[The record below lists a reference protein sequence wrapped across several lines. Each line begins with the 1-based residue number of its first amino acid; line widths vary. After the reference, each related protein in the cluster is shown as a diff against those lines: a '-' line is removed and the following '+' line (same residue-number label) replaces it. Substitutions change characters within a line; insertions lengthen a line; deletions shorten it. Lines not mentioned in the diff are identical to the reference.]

1 MGERESVCERPVTS
15 KMESSRKF
23 APSAPILGSSR
34 LAAGFAA
41 TPVFQSLGKSNF
53 CAARGHTAA
62 MGVRARA
69 FRHSPINMG
78 AVAADEKVV
87 VIGVAA
93 DSGCGKSTFM
103 RRLTK
108 MFGGDAEL
116 LDIGR
121 ETNTLVSDT
130 TTVICLDDYHK
141 YDRTGRSENGITAL
155 HADCQKW
162 DLMAEQV
169 TSLKDKTA
177 VDKPIYNHITG
188 ELDEPERIDPT
199 KIMIFEGLHPFYDDR
214 VRDAMDFKIYLD
226 ISDDI
231 KFAWKIQRD
240 HEERGHSIESIKEAI
255 EGRKPDFSE
264 FVAPQRAQSDIVIE
278 VLPSKV
284 VDDPTGKVLRTR
296 FIQKEGVEF
305 FKPAFLIDEHSEF
318 EFKPDPAKVPSSVG
332 CKLAYY
338 SEEYMGSACK
348 VLELDGEFDD
358 PESIAFIESFTK
370 EAGTKYEGELKDQL
384 AANRDSP
391 GSNNGT
397 GLFQTLCSFKLREVY
412 EAASN

>member
-1 MGERESVCERPVTS
+1 MALTQVSLLLCVTYVAAFSSSFSPVTH
-15 KMESSRKF
+15 R
-23 APSAPILGSSR
+23 APVVTRSTG
-34 LAAGFAA
+34 
-41 TPVFQSLGKSNF
+41 
-53 CAARGHTAA
+53 
-62 MGVRARA
+62 A

-155 HADCQKW
+155 HADCQLW

-169 TSLKDKTA
+169 TSLKDKKS

-188 ELDEPERIDPT
+188 ELDEPETIEPS
-199 KIMIFEGLHPFYDDR
+199 KIMIFEGLHPFYDER
-214 VRDAMDFKIYLD
+214 VRDALDFSIYLD
-226 ISDDI
+226 ISDEI

-240 HEERGHSIESIKEAI
+240 AAERGHSIESIKAAI
-255 EGRKPDFSE
+255 EGRKADFAEFVEPQKSQADVVIQVQPSDVVPDETGKYLKVRLIQKNGVKGFKPTYLIDAGSE
-264 FVAPQRAQSDIVIE
+264 FTWVPDA
-278 VLPSKV
+278 SKV
-284 VDDPTGKVLRTR
+284 
-296 FIQKEGVEF
+296 
-305 FKPAFLIDEHSEF
+305 A
-318 EFKPDPAKVPSSVG
+318 SSMG
-332 CKLAYY
+332 LKLAYY
-338 SEEYMGSACK
+338 QENFLGNDCS
-348 VLELDGEFDD
+348 VLEMDGVFDD
-358 PESIAFIESFTK
+358 PEQLVVIESMLCNTGA
-370 EAGTKYEGELKDQL
+370 EREGELTEMM
-384 AANRDSP
+384 AANKDAV
-391 GSNNGT
+391 GSDNGT
-397 GLFQTLCSFKLREVY
+397 GFLQAVCALKLREVY
-412 EAASN
+412 AELTK